1 MLIHTAEPIRLDISM
16 QRGHL
21 RVDYTPTR
29 EDMGFFKTVPFTKD
43 KVRKQRAQVL
53 EVIGDMARRGDR
65 LARIEEQY
73 TIADD
78 ARHITRPD
86 QKEVNIGQ
94 RRPPQV
100 SFTPGSMAVEVR
112 PRGSYL
118 NVLI

>member
-1 MLIHTAEPIRLDISM
+1 MLVHTAEPVRLDISM
-16 QRGHL
+16 QWGQV

-29 EDMGFFKTVPFTKD
+29 EDMGYYKTVPFVKD
-43 KVRKQRAQVL
+43 KFNEQQAQIL

-73 TIADD
+73 TVADD
-78 ARHITRPD
+78 ARYMTRPD
-86 QKEVNIGQ
+86 QKEVNIVS

-100 SFTPGSMAVEVR
+100 SGTPGSLEMEVR
-112 PRGSYL
+112 PRGSFL